1 MDLIAPLRTFVKVA
15 EVGSFAAAADALDL
29 SPQLVGKHVQSLEQH
44 LGVRLLNRTTRKQSL
59 TDFGQAYLARARVI
73 LEEVEGAEQLAE
85 VARGRPMGRLRV
97 SAPVTFG
104 VHALGPAVV
113 AYLQQ
118 YPDVQVDLNLSN
130 SLVDIVEDGFDL
142 VFRTGDLADSGL
154 VARRLGPYPLVLCA
168 SPAYLASRPAIVHPA
183 DLSRHECLGFA
194 HSIIR
199 TRWSFR
205 DADGSVLS
213 VPVSSRFMVNQAEP
227 LLTAA
232 VGGLGLILQPHE
244 MLAAALAR
252 GELVEVLPDY
262 VPVSTGIDVDQPGV
276 PARPPA
282 DAQAAQFPGLL
293 RGTLQRADDGKAIAR
308 HRLAFL

>member
-15 EVGSFAAAADALDL
+15 EVGSFAAAADALGL

-168 SPAYLASRPAIVHPA
+168 SPAYLASRPAIVQPA

-262 VPVSTGIDVDQPGV
+262 VPVSTWINLVYPRDRQLTPKLRSFLDFCV
-276 PARPPA
+276 ARFSE
-282 DAQAAQFPGLL
+282 Q
-293 RGTLQRADDGKAIAR
+293 TMAR
-308 HRLAFL
+308 R

>member
-1 MDLIAPLRTFVKVA
+1 MDLIAPLRSFAKVA
-15 EVGSFAAAADALDL
+15 EVGSFSAAAEALDL
-29 SPQLVGKHVQSLEQH
+29 SPQLVGKHVQTLEQH

-73 LEEVEGAEQLAE
+73 LEEVESAEQLAE
-85 VARGRPMGRLRV
+85 IARGRPMGRLRI

-113 AYLQQ
+113 AYMQQ

-130 SLVDIVEDGFDL
+130 SLVNVVEDGYDL

-154 VARRLGPYPLVLCA
+154 VARRLGPYPLALCA
-168 SPAYLASRPAIVHPA
+168 APRYLAARPPIVHPQ

-194 HSIIR
+194 HSVIR
-199 TRWSFR
+199 TRWSFH
-205 DADGSVLS
+205 DPQGGVLT

-232 VGGLGLILQPHE
+232 VGGLGLILQPFE
-244 MLAAALAR
+244 MMAAVLAS
-252 GELVEVLPDY
+252 GELVEVLPRF
-262 VPVSTGIDVDQPGV
+262 VPVSTSINLLYPHHRQVTAKLRSFLDFCV
-276 PARPPA
+276 ARFTEQSMA
-282 DAQAAQFPGLL
+282 
-293 RGTLQRADDGKAIAR
+293 RAR
-308 HRLAFL
+308 

>member
-1 MDLIAPLRTFVKVA
+1 MDRFDAMEAFAR
-15 EVGSFAAAADALDL
+15 EVETGSFTKAAETLHM
-29 SPQLVGKHVQSLEQH
+29 SRTSVTQLVQQLEAR
-44 LGVRLLNRTTRKQSL
+44 LRVRLLNRTTRKQSL

-85 VARGRPMGRLRV
+85 VARGRPMGRLRI

-113 AYLQQ
+113 AYMQQ

-130 SLVDIVEDGFDL
+130 SLVDIVEDGYDL

-168 SPAYLASRPAIVHPA
+168 SPDYLASRPAITHPN

-205 DADGSVLS
+205 DADGSVLT

-232 VGGLGLILQPHE
+232 MGGLGLILQPYE
-244 MLAAALAR
+244 MLAAALER
-252 GELVEVLPDY
+252 GELLEVLPDH
-262 VPVSTGIDVDQPGV
+262 VPVSTWINLVYPRDRQLTPKLRSFLDFCV
-276 PARPPA
+276 ARFTE
-282 DAQAAQFPGLL
+282 QSM
-293 RGTLQRADDGKAIAR
+293 AR
-308 HRLAFL
+308 R

>member
-1 MDLIAPLRTFVKVA
+1 MDLIAPLRTFAKVA
-15 EVGSFAAAADALDL
+15 EVGSFAAAAEALDL
-29 SPQLVGKHVQSLEQH
+29 SPQLVGKHIQSLEQH

-59 TDFGQAYLARARVI
+59 TDFGQAYLARAQVI
-73 LEEVEGAEQLAE
+73 LEGVEGAEQLAE
-85 VARGRPMGRLRV
+85 VARGRPMGRLRI

-113 AYLQQ
+113 AYMQQ

-130 SLVDIVEDGFDL
+130 SLVDIVEDGYDL

-168 SPAYLASRPAIVHPA
+168 SPGYLASRPAITHPN

-205 DADGSVLS
+205 DADGSVLT

-252 GELVEVLPDY
+252 GELVEVLPAF
-262 VPVSTGIDVDQPGV
+262 VPVSTWINLLYSRDRQLTPKLRSFLDFCV
-276 PARPPA
+276 ARFNE
-282 DAQAAQFPGLL
+282 Q
-293 RGTLQRADDGKAIAR
+293 TMAR
-308 HRLAFL
+308 R

>member
-1 MDLIAPLRTFVKVA
+1 MDLIVPLRTFAKVA

-29 SPQLVGKHVQSLEQH
+29 SPQLVGKHILALEQH

-85 VARGRPMGRLRV
+85 VARGRPMGRLRI

-113 AYLQQ
+113 AYMQA

-130 SLVDIVEDGFDL
+130 SLVNIVEDGYDL

-168 SPAYLASRPAIVHPA
+168 APGYLASRPPITHPS

-199 TRWSFR
+199 TRWSFL
-205 DADGSVLS
+205 DADGGVLT

-232 VGGLGLILQPHE
+232 AGGLGLILQPHE

-252 GELVEVLPDY
+252 GELVEVLPGF
-262 VPVSTGIDVDQPGV
+262 VPVSTWINLVYPRDRQLTPKLRSFLDFCV
-276 PARPPA
+276 ARFNE
-282 DAQAAQFPGLL
+282 QSM
-293 RGTLQRADDGKAIAR
+293 AR
-308 HRLAFL
+308 R

>member
-1 MDLIAPLRTFVKVA
+1 
-15 EVGSFAAAADALDL
+15 
-29 SPQLVGKHVQSLEQH
+29 
-44 LGVRLLNRTTRKQSL
+44 
-59 TDFGQAYLARARVI
+59 
-73 LEEVEGAEQLAE
+73 
-85 VARGRPMGRLRV
+85 MGRLRI

-130 SLVDIVEDGFDL
+130 NLVDIVEDGYDL

-168 SPAYLASRPAIVHPA
+168 SPDYLASRPAIAHPN

-205 DADGSVLS
+205 DTDGGVLT

-232 VGGLGLILQPHE
+232 IGGLGLILQPHE
-244 MLAAALAR
+244 MLAGALAR

-262 VPVSTGIDVDQPGV
+262 VPVSTWINLVYPRDRQLTPKLRSFLDFCV
-276 PARPPA
+276 ARFSE
-282 DAQAAQFPGLL
+282 Q
-293 RGTLQRADDGKAIAR
+293 TMAR
-308 HRLAFL
+308 R

>member
-1 MDLIAPLRTFVKVA
+1 MDLVVPLRTFAKVA
-15 EVGSFAAAADALDL
+15 EVGSFAAAAAVLDV
-29 SPQLVGKHVQSLEQH
+29 SPQLVGKHIQALEQH

-59 TDFGQAYLARARVI
+59 TDFGQAFLARARVI

-85 VARGRPMGRLRV
+85 VARGRPMGRLRI

-113 AYLQQ
+113 AYMQA

-130 SLVDIVEDGFDL
+130 SLVNIVEDGYDL

-168 SPAYLASRPAIVHPA
+168 APGYLASRPPITHPS

-199 TRWSFR
+199 TRWSFL
-205 DADGSVLS
+205 DADGGVLT

-252 GELVEVLPDY
+252 GELVEVLPGF
-262 VPVSTGIDVDQPGV
+262 VPVSTSINLVYPRDRQLTPKLRSFLDFCV
-276 PARPPA
+276 ARFNE
-282 DAQAAQFPGLL
+282 QSM
-293 RGTLQRADDGKAIAR
+293 AR
-308 HRLAFL
+308 R

>member
-1 MDLIAPLRTFVKVA
+1 M
-15 EVGSFAAAADALDL
+15 
-29 SPQLVGKHVQSLEQH
+29 
-44 LGVRLLNRTTRKQSL
+44 
-59 TDFGQAYLARARVI
+59 
-73 LEEVEGAEQLAE
+73 AE
-85 VARGRPMGRLRV
+85 VARGRPMGRLRI

-113 AYLQQ
+113 AYMQQ

-130 SLVDIVEDGFDL
+130 SLVDIVEEGYDL

-168 SPAYLASRPAIVHPA
+168 SPDYLASRPAITHPN

-205 DADGSVLS
+205 DADGSVLT

-232 VGGLGLILQPHE
+232 VGGLGLILQPYE
-244 MLAAALAR
+244 MLAAALVR
-252 GELVEVLPDY
+252 GELVEVLPDH
-262 VPVSTGIDVDQPGV
+262 VPVSTWINLVYPRDRQLTPKLRSFLDFCV
-276 PARPPA
+276 ARFTE
-282 DAQAAQFPGLL
+282 Q
-293 RGTLQRADDGKAIAR
+293 TMAR
-308 HRLAFL
+308 R

>member
-1 MDLIAPLRTFVKVA
+1 MDLIAPLRTFVKAA

-29 SPQLVGKHVQSLEQH
+29 SPQLVGKHVQSLEHH

-85 VARGRPMGRLRV
+85 VARGRPMGRLRI

-154 VARRLGPYPLVLCA
+154 VARRLGPYPLALCA
-168 SPAYLASRPAIVHPA
+168 SPGYLAARPAITHPT

-205 DADGSVLS
+205 DTDGSVLT

-232 VGGLGLILQPHE
+232 IGGLGLILQPHE
-244 MLAAALAR
+244 MLAGALAR
-252 GELVEVLPDY
+252 GELVEVLPAY
-262 VPVSTGIDVDQPGV
+262 VPVSTWINLVYPRDRQLTPKLRSFLDFCVAWFNEQTM
-276 PARPPA
+276 AR
-282 DAQAAQFPGLL
+282 
-293 RGTLQRADDGKAIAR
+293 R
-308 HRLAFL
+308 